1 MIPSTAIVSGREE
14 AKPMGAAIG
23 DILGLA
29 AGVAVSPLPIVA
41 MILVLAT
48 PRGRVNGIVFGLG
61 WVLGLAVLGAVVLAL
76 AGPADASDGG
86 EPAAWTGW
94 LKLLLGVLALLLAVR
109 QWRGRPAPGSEPQMP
124 KWMASIDRLKPGG
137 AVGLGALLSAVNPK
151 NGGLTIAAAAT
162 IAGTGLAGGEQAVVL
177 AVFVLIG
184 SAGVLAPLIVY
195 LVAGEGAARTLDSW
209 KAWAATH
216 NAAVM
221 AVLFLVFGFKLVG
234 DGLAVLF

>member
-1 MIPSTAIVSGREE
+1 
-14 AKPMGAAIG
+14 MGAAIG
-23 DILGLA
+23 DVLGLA

-61 WVLGLAVLGAVVLAL
+61 WVLGLG
-76 AGPADASDGG
+76 
-86 EPAAWTGW
+86 
-94 LKLLLGVLALLLAVR
+94 
-109 QWRGRPAPGSEPQMP
+109 
-124 KWMASIDRLKPGG
+124 
-137 AVGLGALLSAVNPK
+137 
-151 NGGLTIAAAAT
+151 
-162 IAGTGLAGGEQAVVL
+162 VL

-184 SAGVLAPLIVY
+184 SAGVLAPLVVY

>member
-1 MIPSTAIVSGREE
+1 
-14 AKPMGAAIG
+14 MGAAIG

-41 MILVLAT
+41 MILMLAT
-48 PRGRVNGIVFGLG
+48 PRGRADGSLFGVG
-61 WVLGLAVLGAVVLAL
+61 WLAGLAVLGAVVLL
-76 AGPADASDGG
+76 VAGTADASDDGD
-86 EPAAWTGW
+86 PAAWTGW

-137 AVGLGALLSAVNPK
+137 ALGLGALLSAVNPK

-184 SAGVLAPLIVY
+184 SAGVLAPLVVY

>member
-1 MIPSTAIVSGREE
+1 
-14 AKPMGAAIG
+14 MGAAIG
-23 DILGLA
+23 DVLGLA

-137 AVGLGALLSAVNPK
+137 ALGLGALLSAVNPK

-184 SAGVLAPLIVY
+184 SAGVLAPLVVY

>member
-1 MIPSTAIVSGREE
+1 
-14 AKPMGAAIG
+14 MGAAIG

-48 PRGRVNGIVFGLG
+48 PRGRTNGILFGAG
-61 WVLGLAVLGAVVLAL
+61 WLAGLAVLGAVVLAL
-76 AGPADASDGG
+76 AGPADASEGG

-94 LKLLLGVLALLLAVR
+94 LKLLLGLLALGLAAR
-109 QWRGRPAPGSEPQMP
+109 QWRGRPAPGVEPKMP
-124 KWMASIDRLKPGG
+124 GWVASIDRLKPGG
-137 AVGLGALLSAVNPK
+137 ALGLGALLSSVNPK

-162 IAGTGLAGGEQAVVL
+162 IAGAGLAGGEQAVVL

-184 SAGVLAPLIVY
+184 SIGVLAPLMVY
-195 LVAGEGAARTLDSW
+195 LVAGEGAARTLESW
-209 KAWAATH
+209 KTWATTH

-221 AVLFLVFGFKLVG
+221 AVLFLIFGFKLVG
-234 DGLAVLF
+234 DGIAVLF

>member
-1 MIPSTAIVSGREE
+1 
-14 AKPMGAAIG
+14 MGAAIG
-23 DILGLA
+23 DVLGLA

-124 KWMASIDRLKPGG
+124 SGWRAS
-137 AVGLGALLSAVNPK
+137 
-151 NGGLTIAAAAT
+151 
-162 IAGTGLAGGEQAVVL
+162 TGSSLAGRSVSEPCCRR
-177 AVFVLIG
+177 
-184 SAGVLAPLIVY
+184 STPRT
-195 LVAGEGAARTLDSW
+195 VA
-209 KAWAATH
+209 
-216 NAAVM
+216 
-221 AVLFLVFGFKLVG
+221 
-234 DGLAVLF
+234 